1 MERDEPETSRL
12 AEGSAALERG
22 RRVASRP
29 QPLVEGPS
37 KGWIRTAA
45 KEATKGQSVIF
56 SVHLHLSTCTY
67 RNRRK
72 THYVLFLTFGMY
84 FLIIYVFFKTP
95 GALGSHLRF
104 WTTTLTGLN
113 ADEAARVVSKRA
125 ILRHSHHTHAHTHAS
140 APVEKSRAE

>member
-56 SVHLHLSTCTY
+56 SVHLHLSTCTF

-84 FLIIYVFFKTP
+84 FLIIYVFLKHQEHR
-95 GALGSHLRF
+95 G
-104 WTTTLTGLN
+104 
-113 ADEAARVVSKRA
+113 V
-125 ILRHSHHTHAHTHAS
+125 I
-140 APVEKSRAE
+140 